1 MHFTVM
7 QVHIAVRHSLHLLH
21 NVWVRSSQN
30 VFITQQLSMT
40 ADVPYTVGIRKYWC
54 YLAIM
59 TCMAHVCDYG

>member
-1 MHFTVM
+1 MHFTVT

-40 ADVPYTVGIRKYWC
+40 ADVPYTVGIRKYWY
-54 YLAIM
+54 YLAIV
-59 TCMAHVCDYG
+59 TCMAQVCDYG